1 MYTKEQIL
9 DEIKRV
15 AESMGV
21 TSLKQEDFL
30 KNSTLPMST
39 VKFYL
44 GSWKQAVEEAGLRLL
59 EGGKIKDKAD
69 DDELLLDLIRLY
81 NESGEAPSLSL
92 IREKGRFGEQ
102 LYHKRWKSTSEAFLE
117 ARKKFA
123 HKILIPG
130 QSVRSFESEELGED
144 RIDRVL
150 SQAADDE
157 GDDLSRLLYDRLG
170 IGHPPKDKQAQ
181 AEVKVP
187 KPEELE
193 EVDPNE
199 ITREQTID
207 PFTFVER
214 KPVAPDLESMF
225 SDTDSFTPQDVDR
238 AMRVPGKEEERGK
251 PAKTVD
257 KTVKTEARERESRG
271 ERAAEV
277 TVSFP
282 QGNREEMTGNQGIKY
297 IPQTIK
303 PSQAKKKPK
312 WVGELLNFR
321 GLRFAPLNQH
331 GVIYLF
337 GMISQE
343 LGFIIEAIRPGFP
356 AAEGK
361 RCVDKEKNRWEH
373 VRIEF
378 EFRSSFFRE
387 RGHDDDECDLIVC
400 WHHDWEDCPVEV
412 LELNSTIKYLAGQ
425 DGM

>member
-39 VKFYL
+39 LKFYL
-44 GSWKQAVEEAGLRLL
+44 GSWKQAVEEAGLRAI

-69 DDELLLDLIRLY
+69 EDELLLDLIRLY
-81 NESGEAPSLSL
+81 NESGETPSLSL
-92 IREKGRFGEQ
+92 IREKSRYSEH

-117 ARKKFA
+117 AKKKFA
-123 HKILIPG
+123 HKIGSPG
-130 QSVRSFESEELGED
+130 QRIRSYESEDLGED
-144 RIDRVL
+144 RIDQVL
-150 SQAADDE
+150 NQATDDE

-170 IGHPPKDKQAQ
+170 IGHAPKDKQAQ

-207 PFTFVER
+207 PFSIVER
-214 KPVAPDLESMF
+214 KPLAPDLASMF
-225 SDTDSFTPQDVDR
+225 SDTDSFTPEDVDR
-238 AMRVPGKEEERGK
+238 AMAVPGKKEERGK

-257 KTVKTEARERESRG
+257 KAVKTEAREREVG
-271 ERAAEV
+271 EKRAAEV
-277 TVSFP
+277 TVTFP
-282 QGNREEMTGNQGIKY
+282 QVSREETTGSQGIRY

-321 GLRFAPLNQH
+321 GLRFAPLNQQ

-337 GMISQE
+337 GLVSQE

-361 RCVDKEKNRWEH
+361 RCVDQEKNRWEH

-387 RGHDDDECDLIVC
+387 TGHDDDECDLIVC
-400 WHHDWEDCPVEV
+400 WHHDWEDCPIEV
-412 LELNSTIKYLAGQ
+412 LELSSTIKYLAGQ